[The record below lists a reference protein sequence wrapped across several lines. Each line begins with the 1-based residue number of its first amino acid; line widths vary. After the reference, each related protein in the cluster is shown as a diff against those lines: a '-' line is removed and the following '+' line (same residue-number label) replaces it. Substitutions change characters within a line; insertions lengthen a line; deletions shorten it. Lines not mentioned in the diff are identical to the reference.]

1 MNFGWRHF
9 LCLSLYLIKLILN
22 IEKVMRLEPILNTNK
37 ECDIM
42 NINLMDRKML
52 KVLCAKSVGMG
63 LGDNLHRDRYL
74 VAFDK

>member
-1 MNFGWRHF
+1 
-9 LCLSLYLIKLILN
+9 
-22 IEKVMRLEPILNTNK
+22 MRLEPILNTNK

-52 KVLCAKSVGMG
+52 KMLCAKSVGMG